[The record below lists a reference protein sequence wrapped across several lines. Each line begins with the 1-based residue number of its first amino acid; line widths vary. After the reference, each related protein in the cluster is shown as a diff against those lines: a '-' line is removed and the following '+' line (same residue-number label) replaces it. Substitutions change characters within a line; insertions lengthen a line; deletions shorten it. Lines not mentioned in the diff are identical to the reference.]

1 MRLLL
6 NFYLNW
12 ISKEIISQ
20 IISKDAK
27 ISYYELKQKV
37 IPHNLSFLFDAPEV
51 LNADLEDQIEKKKLL
66 KYIIKIV
73 IYLAHY
79 LI

>member
-12 ISKEIISQ
+12 ISKKIISQ
-20 IISKDAK
+20 IISQNAK
-27 ISYYELKQKV
+27 ISYYELKQK
-37 IPHNLSFLFDAPEV
+37 IIRHNLSFWFDAPEV

-66 KYIIKIV
+66 KYIIKVV